1 MGGTICA
8 GKTILGRK
16 SNMCWTLWYLAL
28 LWNLK
33 KVRLAGVTFFSSL
46 LKIKNHNYSQSH
58 LVKSKTKDCYPLFF
72 RQFCLGRWF
81 KRETCLG
88 NGLLKMCLSK
98 RDVML
103 QRKEIPFYSQKHLV
117 LIKYVLTQFWRTI
130 VVISWDVLGER
141 SWRQE

>member
-1 MGGTICA
+1 MLNTL
-8 GKTILGRK
+8 ILGTFVK
-16 SNMCWTLWYLAL
+16 FKEGQIGWSHF
-28 LWNLK
+28 
-33 KVRLAGVTFFSSL
+33 FFSSL
-46 LKIKNHNYSQSH
+46 SKIKNHNYSQPH